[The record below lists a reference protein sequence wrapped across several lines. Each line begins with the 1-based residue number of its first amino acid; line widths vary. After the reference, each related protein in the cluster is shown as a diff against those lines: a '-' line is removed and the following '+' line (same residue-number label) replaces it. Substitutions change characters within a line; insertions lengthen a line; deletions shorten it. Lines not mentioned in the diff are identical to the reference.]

1 MCRHRRLTEEIAPQF
16 GSGRGQPGGSVGAHP
31 TEVALEETV
40 AVRRLTLRALG
51 ACGAAVE
58 ADRDLITDSD
68 RRHVGADL
76 YHGSTALV
84 AQDAGRRERP
94 AAPPCCPLR
103 A

>member
-1 MCRHRRLTEEIAPQF
+1 MRRQRRLAEEVAPQF

-31 TEVALEETV
+31 AEIVLEETV

-58 ADRDLITDSD
+58 ADRDLITDGD
-68 RRHVGADL
+68 RRHVGADF

-84 AQDAGRRERP
+84 AQDAGKRERQGSAP
-94 AAPPCCPLR
+94 RAA